1 MQPHDKERPD
11 EIDAGWAALEY
22 HQMGLT
28 MTDDDVREMGHKEYK
43 PGYFEDDPRYPGWNV
58 KDRYLYDHPGPD
70 WKTKP
75 PVVRGVDDLVPNH
88 SFGRVPPQPRYRP
101 KKLEPAQDGKPPV
114 YSAAWDDDLLQ
125 LDPAELVPE
134 GVTPVE
140 KTLRV
145 PRPETYNLRPEADRA
160 TIPVQAT
167 AGKFS
172 GIWLCRSCRKQPALW
187 PHEKAWRWKIWGVT
201 GTIVFR
207 SPLACT
213 DCRVFNFRVI
223 QALGRQD
230 HRPFWK
236 NVIALVE
243 GDSFMFLPNL
253 TRLIARVLHRQYVP
267 RKLWRPWTW

>member
-1 MQPHDKERPD
+1 MQP
-11 EIDAGWAALEY
+11 LEY
-22 HQMGLT
+22 DDAWNELDRT
-28 MTDDDVREMGHKEYK
+28 LVLTDDEVRTMGHKEYK
-43 PGYFEDDPRYPGWNV
+43 PGYFVDDPRYPGWAV
-58 KDRYLYDHPGPD
+58 EDRYLYDHPGPD

-75 PVVRGVDDLVPNH
+75 PLAEEDRPYERGV
-88 SFGRVPPQPRYRP
+88 G
-101 KKLEPAQDGKPPV
+101 KAQFRAEQRIYESDGDE
-114 YSAAWDDDLLQ
+114 SLQ
-125 LDPAELVPE
+125 A
-134 GVTPVE
+134 
-140 KTLRV
+140 V

-213 DCRVFNFRVI
+213 DCRVFNFRVT

-230 HRPFWK
+230 HRPFW
-236 NVIALVE
+236 NRVFLWQE
-243 GDSFMFLPNL
+243 GDGF
-253 TRLIARVLHRQYVP
+253 RVAKML
-267 RKLWRPWTW
+267 LWRRIVLWLRARGWGPAW